1 MTARKP
7 SKERFEWA
15 LLAQQGRYAEDVRE
29 IAKRLQEEFSQFPEP
44 GEEALRAKLDALDD
58 ALLTLSDLNDRM
70 ALVRMLSNA
79 IEHYKSAEGDDE
91 RDRARAALL
100 VVLDELGRRVPE
112 PGESGP
118 QPETPG

>member
-1 MTARKP
+1 MTPRKP

-29 IAKRLQEEFSQFPEP
+29 IAKRLQREFSHFPEP
-44 GEEALRAKLDALDD
+44 GEEALRAKLETLDD
-58 ALLTLSDLNDRM
+58 ALLALSDLNDRM
-70 ALVRMLSNA
+70 ALVRMLSEA
-79 IEHYKSAEGDDE
+79 IERYRNTETADE

-112 PGESGP
+112 QGP
-118 QPETPG
+118 APPEV

>member
-29 IAKRLQEEFSQFPEP
+29 IAKRLQQEFSDFPEP
-44 GEEALRAKLDALDD
+44 GEEALRAKLETLDD
-58 ALLTLSDLNDRM
+58 ALLALSDLNDRM
-70 ALVRMLSNA
+70 ALVRMLSEA
-79 IEHYKSAEGDDE
+79 IARYRSADGADE

-112 PGESGP
+112 HGGPGPP
-118 QPETPG
+118 QEA